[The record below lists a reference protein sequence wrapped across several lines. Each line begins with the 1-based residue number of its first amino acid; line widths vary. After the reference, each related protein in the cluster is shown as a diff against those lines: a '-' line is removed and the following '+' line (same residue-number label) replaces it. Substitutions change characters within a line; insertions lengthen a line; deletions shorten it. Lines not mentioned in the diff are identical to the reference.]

1 MFIVEE
7 IWNHIK
13 SFLIHNINVHGKHLQ
28 NDPYIKTY
36 NIVVDNLPNFR
47 PFDRGSGPYII
58 YSSFTKKIRFVKFV
72 YTVKHKNIRKLIMTY
87 MLYKPIFGIGGGA
100 QHEIIYQEY
109 YDYSNKSLK
118 QL

>member
-28 NDPYIKTY
+28 NDPYIKTH
-36 NIVVDNLPNFR
+36 NIVVNNLPKFR

-58 YSSFTKKIRFVKFV
+58 YSSSTKKYRFVKFV
-72 YTVKHKNIRKLIMTY
+72 YTLKYKRIRQLIMTY
-87 MLYKPIFGIGGGA
+87 MFYKPVFGIGHGA
-100 QHEIIYQEY
+100 QHEIIYREY
-109 YDYSNKSLK
+109 FNYPKKMIK